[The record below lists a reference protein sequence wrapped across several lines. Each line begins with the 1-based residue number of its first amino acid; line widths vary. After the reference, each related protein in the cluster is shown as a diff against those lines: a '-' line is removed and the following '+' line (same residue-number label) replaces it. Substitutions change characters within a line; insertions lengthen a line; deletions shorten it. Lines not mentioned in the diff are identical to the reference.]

1 MPLSPNT
8 IRTRDGV
15 DLFHRAWGE
24 GPPVVFLAGWS
35 MPSDSWS
42 RQMLALSDHG
52 LRCIAYDR
60 RGHGRSADPGRGYDF
75 DTLADDLAAVLE
87 TLDLRGATLI
97 GHSMACGEIVRYL
110 TRHGADRV
118 ARIALVAPTT
128 PCLRRGA
135 DNPDG
140 LDPAVLGAVR
150 EALRN
155 DLPAW
160 VDANLPPFVT
170 PETSAGTCDWLRAM
184 PLGAS
189 LQALIAL
196 NRAIETADFRA
207 EMRALRLPALVIH
220 GDADASAPLPL
231 CGAASAA
238 LIPGARLTV
247 YQGAPHGLFATH
259 AARLSADLLAF
270 AREGL

>member
-1 MPLSPNT
+1 MT
-8 IRTRDGV
+8 GMIHTRDGV
-15 DLFHRAWGE
+15 ALFHRDWGS

-42 RQMLALSDHG
+42 RPMLALADRG

-60 RGHGRSADPGRGYDF
+60 RAHGRSADSGRGYDF
-75 DTLADDLAAVLE
+75 DTLADDLASVMDA
-87 TLDLRGATLI
+87 LDLRGATLV
-97 GHSMACGEIVRYL
+97 GHSMAFGEIIRYL
-110 TRHGADRV
+110 TRHGMDRI

-140 LDPAVLGAVR
+140 LDPAVFEAVR
-150 EALRN
+150 DALRN

-160 VDANLPPFVT
+160 VDANLPPFVM
-170 PETSAGTCDWLRAM
+170 PDTSPGTRDWLRAM

-189 LQALIAL
+189 LQALVAL
-196 NRAIETADFRA
+196 NRAIEMADFRA
-207 EMRALRLPALVIH
+207 EMRGLRLPALVIH
-220 GDADASAPLPL
+220 GDSDASAPLPL

-238 LIPGARLTV
+238 LIPGARLEV
-247 YQGAPHGLFATH
+247 YDGAPHGLFVTH
-259 AARLSADLLAF
+259 AGRLSADLLAF